1 MDAILPTS
9 EITIIRASS
18 LSTYADCPRRAAA
31 RIFEADVR
39 AAGYDI
45 RTLGT
50 GIGATVGTAVH
61 AASAEVL
68 RHKMKTG
75 GDLPSVTD
83 TEEVAVEAL
92 RVEIDKSEAG
102 VEFDT
107 RVTPNLNDGQIQ
119 VARMARVFRSSV
131 APGINPLTIEERLEA
146 VVSPSVVVSGQSDI
160 LARTPTALHDLKT
173 GIHLGYHGPQVGAY
187 SLLQRSHGLTV
198 QSAMIDYI
206 SRVAVKEPQPDVQV
220 VVYDLAACETAAVA
234 VLAHI
239 EADIRTFR
247 EGDAKLRTQSGDP
260 WAFPANPSSKL
271 CSAKWCP
278 AHGTNFCREH
288 AVTDLGE
295 AA

>member
-1 MDAILPTS
+1 MDTITPASAIT
-9 EITIIRASS
+9 TIRASS
-18 LSTYADCPRRAAA
+18 LSNYADCPRRAAA
-31 RIFEADVR
+31 RIFAEDVR

-75 GDLPSVTD
+75 GDLPSVAD

-92 RVEIDKSEAG
+92 RVEFDKAEAG
-102 VEFDT
+102 VEFDA

-119 VARMARVFRSSV
+119 VARMARVFRSSI
-131 APGINPLTIEERLEA
+131 APGIDPLTIEERLEA
-146 VVSPSVVVSGQSDI
+146 MVSPAVVVSGQSDI

-173 GIHLGYHGPQVGAY
+173 GTHLGYHGPQVGAY

-206 SRVAVKEPQPDVQV
+206 PRVAVKKPQPDVLV

-247 EGDAKLRTQSGDP
+247 EGDARLRIQPGDP
-260 WAFPANPSSKL
+260 WAFPANPGSKL

-278 AHGTNFCREH
+278 AWGSSFCREH
-288 AVTDLGE
+288 AVTDLAE